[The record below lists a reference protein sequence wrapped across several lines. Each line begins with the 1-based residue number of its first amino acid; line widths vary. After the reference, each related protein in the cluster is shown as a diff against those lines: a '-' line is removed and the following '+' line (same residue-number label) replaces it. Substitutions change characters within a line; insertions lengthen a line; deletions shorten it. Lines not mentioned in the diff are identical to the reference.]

1 MCCRKRNGYPDD
13 PAKRAGPYGS
23 LAACDVPVSMLYKL
37 GDKINELKPDVLFWT
52 GDVPPHDQWEYSLEH
67 NKMYSSFLQDYMNAN
82 LSDWSTYVIEGNHD
96 FGLVVNS

>member
-1 MCCRKRNGYPDD
+1 LDLEYEVGSSTECNWPMCCRKRNGYPDD

-52 GDVPPHDQWEYSLEH
+52 GDVPPHD
-67 NKMYSSFLQDYMNAN
+67 
-82 LSDWSTYVIEGNHD
+82 
-96 FGLVVNS
+96 